1 MKSFF
6 IDTCEKTMFPT
17 EYQHSL
23 FIHWPQCFILNI
35 TKQIQ
40 VKYLCDEKGFSL
52 RFVFSICRY
61 YNQVKGSESLTAKYF
76 LTYDIFKQLIQF
88 FLFEYYADTNQSVWL
103 PRELASYWGIH
114 FIANYQIRNQNNF
127 FIYHWT
133 IVKSVCILPFLISL
147 ALTLFLSHILDP

>member
-1 MKSFF
+1 MLTVCSFVNRSCTMKSFF

-17 EYQHSL
+17 EYQNSL

-35 TKQIQ
+35 TQQIQ
-40 VKYLCDEKGFSL
+40 VNYLCDEKGFSL

-103 PRELASYWGIH
+103 PVSWPHIGVY
-114 FIANYQIRNQNNF
+114 
-127 FIYHWT
+127 
-133 IVKSVCILPFLISL
+133 ISL
-147 ALTLFLSHILDP
+147 LIIK